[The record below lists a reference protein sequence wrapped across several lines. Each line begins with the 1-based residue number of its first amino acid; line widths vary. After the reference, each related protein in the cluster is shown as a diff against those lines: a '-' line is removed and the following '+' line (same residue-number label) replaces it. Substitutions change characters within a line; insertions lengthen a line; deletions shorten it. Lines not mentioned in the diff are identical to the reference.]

1 MPPAEPSDVVS
12 YPDLATAR
20 LDLDGLVTVT
30 RRIELG
36 GVLTR
41 SFRFGVTAHRAG
53 SRRDWSILC
62 RKVEDLGFSTLVMPD
77 HLGDQFA
84 PMVALGAAFDVTS
97 RLRMGALVACNDFR
111 HPVVHAKELATLDV
125 ISEGRLEWGIGAGWL
140 RDEYSMA
147 GIPFDDPARR
157 VERLQEAVHV
167 MKALFGDGP
176 VDHRGRYYRITGL
189 DGQPKPVQRPH
200 PPLLIGGAGRRMLEL
215 AAREAKIIGIA
226 PSLRARSIADRPP
239 LESVGAAADRQV
251 RWIGDAAGGR
261 RRDIEIN
268 MVAFPVV
275 VTRDREARA
284 EAIAE
289 RLGLTPSEALASPH
303 VWIGTLEQIADSLVE
318 RRGRWGV
325 SYWSVPARSMEAIAP
340 LVDRL
345 VGT

>member
-1 MPPAEPSDVVS
+1 M
-12 YPDLATAR
+12 
-20 LDLDGLVTVT
+20 
-30 RRIELG
+30 
-36 GVLTR
+36 TR
-41 SFRFGVTAHRAG
+41 SFRFGVTVPKAA
-53 SRRDWSILC
+53 SSQDWSSLC

-84 PMVALGAAFDVTS
+84 PTVAIAAAFGVTS

-111 HPVVHAKELATLDV
+111 HPVLHAKELATLDV

-147 GIPFDDPARR
+147 GISFDDPAQR
-157 VERLQEAVHV
+157 VARLQESVHV
-167 MKALFGDGP
+167 MKAMFRDGP

-189 DGQPKPVQRPH
+189 EGQPKPVQQPH
-200 PPLLIGGAGRRMLEL
+200 PPLLIGGAGRRMLEF
-215 AAREAKIIGIA
+215 AALEADIIGVA
-226 PSLRARSIADRPP
+226 PSLRARSIGGRPP

-268 MVAFPVV
+268 MVAFPVI

-284 EAIAE
+284 EASAE
-289 RLGLTPSEALASPH
+289 RLGMTPSEALASPH
-303 VWIGTLEQIADSLVE
+303 VWIGTIDQIADSLVE
-318 RRGRWGV
+318 RRERWGV